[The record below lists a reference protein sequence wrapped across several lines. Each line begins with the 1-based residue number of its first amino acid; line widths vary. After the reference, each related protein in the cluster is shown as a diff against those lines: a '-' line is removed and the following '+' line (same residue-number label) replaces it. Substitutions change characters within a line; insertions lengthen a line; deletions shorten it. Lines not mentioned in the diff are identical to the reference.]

1 MFNETGS
8 ISRPDGFQQL
18 FAYLLRDRPLLG
30 HNDDEIGQENRPHGK
45 AVQNQVKQT
54 IINDHMIIVRS
65 KPTQPQN
72 LHIAWLNIVSGNNGF
87 EWRIGWLSFRYRDRP
102 SFD

>member
-45 AVQNQVKQT
+45 AVQN
-54 IINDHMIIVRS
+54 
-65 KPTQPQN
+65 
-72 LHIAWLNIVSGNNGF
+72 LHIAWLNILSGNNGF